1 MKTAFIQRV
10 HAPEEVK
17 NIVNHIVKHNNWIL
31 LIKKGDFNLNFYIYV
46 GKRYK

>member
-10 HAPEEVK
+10 HVSEGVK
-17 NIVNHIVKHNNWIL
+17 NIVNHIVKHNWIL
-31 LIKKGDFNLNFYIYV
+31 LIKKGDFNLNFYTYV